1 MYVEGIKFYRKM
13 SLKVKK
19 VFLASQNGCKRLW
32 LSDEG
37 VLGSENEVE
46 LWNLS
51 IPLSFVTQS
60 LKSMQA
66 SRNHLQVID

>member
-51 IPLSFVTQS
+51 IPFSF
-60 LKSMQA
+60 
-66 SRNHLQVID
+66 